1 MGRPHETNR
10 KEEQCAGFH
19 GKIVT
24 TMAGTLGSLLP
35 VIGKKLSTMK
45 KSKVKGK
52 GGDFF
57 RRKNTTRP

>member
-1 MGRPHETNR
+1 MGRPHETSR

-45 KSKVKGK
+45 KSKVKG
-52 GGDFF
+52 
-57 RRKNTTRP
+57 